1 MSVPELSADCSD
13 KPWPELSADCS
24 DKPWFQLVLTKNFR
38 TSNFFR
44 IFFFHDYLDFYD
56 PWYCSIVEIYV
67 SINQYIL
74 SGCKLK
80 FIHIHFSI
88 LTKVHHLRFFPSN
101 NYLSIIHNKV
111 RKLFTDSS
119 AKKCRTC
126 SKFGSSAIPEV
137 VWALLINIDI
147 E

>member
-1 MSVPELSADCSD
+1 MRLINRPRTTCRF
-13 KPWPELSADCS
+13 PNCR
-24 DKPWFQLVLTKNFR
+24 QTVLTNLGFSWFWRR
-38 TSNFFR
+38 TSELRTFFE
-44 IFFFHDYLDFYD
+44 FFFSWLFAFLWSIILQYCGNICINKSIYIYLAASSNLYSFFYSNKG
-56 PWYCSIVEIYV
+56 PPPQI
-67 SINQYIL
+67 
-74 SGCKLK
+74 
-80 FIHIHFSI
+80 FSLQI
-88 LTKVHHLRFFPSN
+88 
-101 NYLSIIHNKV
+101 YLSIIHNKV